1 MRRLLLALV
10 LLAAC
15 PSTALHS
22 TVIPGLALQREFTQ
36 NTKQICGNAPEL
48 LSCAE
53 KQSLYLFDQAVLRG
67 LAKSP
72 EVARK
77 KWGHP
82 MLCLIE
88 RREPCCIGELCVE
101 SSRPELQKVP
111 RAACTFYNATW
122 IARLGEAELPYDYSS
137 TLFTEL
143 KSSMGWALGVQVD
156 AHHATSW
163 DLIPYPGGELAC
175 DWRR

>member
-1 MRRLLLALV
+1 MRRLLFALALLV
-10 LLAAC
+10 AC
-15 PSTALHS
+15 PSTSLHS
-22 TVIPGLALQREFTQ
+22 TVVPGLAAWTEGRLNSQQTCQR
-36 NTKQICGNAPEL
+36 APEL
-48 LSCAE
+48 LACAE

-67 LAKSP
+67 LAKSA
-72 EVARK
+72 EDARK

-82 MLCLIE
+82 MLCLVE
-88 RREPCCIGELCVE
+88 RREPCCLGETCVE